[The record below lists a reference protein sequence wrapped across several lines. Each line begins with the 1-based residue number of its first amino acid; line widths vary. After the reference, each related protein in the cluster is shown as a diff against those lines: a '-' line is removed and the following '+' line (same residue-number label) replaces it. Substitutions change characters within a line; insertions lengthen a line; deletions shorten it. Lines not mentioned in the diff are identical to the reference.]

1 MLARQT
7 TALLYSLLLG
17 ALVLVAGC
25 QTAPPVQEMS
35 DARQAIMAA
44 KEAGAEDKAPA
55 ELRQAVEHLQA
66 AEEALTQK
74 QYSSARRDAV
84 MAKTRAI
91 DALKLSELESETS
104 P

>member
-7 TALLYSLLLG
+7 TVFLYSFLLG
-17 ALVLVAGC
+17 ALSLVAGC
-25 QTAPPVQEMS
+25 QTVPPVQEMS

-44 KEAGAEDKAPA
+44 KEAGAEEKAPA
-55 ELRQAVEHLQA
+55 EFEQAVEHLHA

-74 QYSSARRDAV
+74 QYLSARRDAV
-84 MAKTRAI
+84 TAKDKAI
-91 DALKLSELESETS
+91 IALKLSETEDS